1 MLKQILLTLNK
12 DIHNNNNDFWQGFS
26 GGLSLVFISGFGD
39 KTFFLNMLYVSI
51 NPFWEALFVSLTVS
65 ELMNMISIFLG
76 KVIPIFIS
84 RDTLDW
90 CAIVIFLFFGGV
102 MLYQGITEQNVKLLS
117 TQIAR
122 ENECDDEEK
131 LLRKDTTHVNVNND
145 NDNNDNALTDLG
157 AFDTWWKYCIAYMV
171 GELGDKSQIATIVVT
186 AKYNFTG
193 VFVGTALAQL
203 LLVMTAILIGKS
215 ISGLLT
221 NKQISILGGVVFV
234 LFALVYLADKLV

>member
-12 DIHNNNNDFWQGFS
+12 DFHSNDFWQGFS

-51 NPFWEALFVSLTVS
+51 NPFWEALLVSLTVS

-76 KVIPIFIS
+76 KVIPMFIS

-90 CAIVIFLFFGGV
+90 FAIVIFLFFGGV
-102 MLYQGITEQNVKLLS
+102 MLYQGITEQNAKLLS
-117 TQIAR
+117 TQIASG
-122 ENECDDEEK
+122 NECDDEEK
-131 LLRKDTTHVNVNND
+131 LLRKETTHVND
-145 NDNNDNALTDLG
+145 NDNALTDLG
-157 AFDTWWKYCIAYMV
+157 TFDTWWKYCIAYMV

-203 LLVMTAILIGKS
+203 LLVMTAILLGKS

-221 NKQISILGGVVFV
+221 NKQISILGGVVFI

>member
-1 MLKQILLTLNK
+1 MLKQILLALNNN
-12 DIHNNNNDFWQGFS
+12 DIHNTNDFWQGFS

-51 NPFWEALFVSLTVS
+51 NPFWEALFISLTVS

-76 KVIPIFIS
+76 KVIPMFIS

-102 MLYQGITEQNVKLLS
+102 MLYQGITEQNAKLLS
-117 TQIAR
+117 TQIANG
-122 ENECDDEEK
+122 NECDDEEK
-131 LLRKDTTHVNVNND
+131 LLHSNKDKDTAHV
-145 NDNNDNALTDLG
+145 NDNALTDLG
-157 AFDTWWKYCIAYMV
+157 TFDTWWKYCIAYMV

-203 LLVMTAILIGKS
+203 MLVMTAILIGKS

-234 LFALVYLADKLV
+234 LFALVYLVDKLVY

>member
-12 DIHNNNNDFWQGFS
+12 DFHSNDFWQGFS

-51 NPFWEALFVSLTVS
+51 NPFWEALLVSLTVS

-76 KVIPIFIS
+76 KVIPMFIS

-90 CAIVIFLFFGGV
+90 FAIAIFLFFGVV
-102 MLYQGITEQNVKLLS
+102 MLYQGITEQNEKLLS
-117 TQIAR
+117 TQIASG
-122 ENECDDEEK
+122 NECDDEEK
-131 LLRKDTTHVNVNND
+131 LLHANVNKD
-145 NDNNDNALTDLG
+145 KHDDDYALTELG

-203 LLVMTAILIGKS
+203 LLVMTSILLGKS

-221 NKQISILGGVVFV
+221 NKQISILGGVVFI

>member
-1 MLKQILLTLNK
+1 MLKQILLTLNN
-12 DIHNNNNDFWQGFS
+12 DIHNNNDFWQGFS

-76 KVIPIFIS
+76 KVIPMFIS

-102 MLYQGITEQNVKLLS
+102 MLYQGITEQNAKLLS
-117 TQIAR
+117 TQIASG
-122 ENECDDEEK
+122 NECDDEEK
-131 LLRKDTTHVNVNND
+131 LLRKETTHVND
-145 NDNNDNALTDLG
+145 NDNDNALTDLG
-157 AFDTWWKYCIAYMV
+157 TFDTWWKYCIAYMV

-186 AKYNFTG
+186 AKYNFIG

-203 LLVMTAILIGKS
+203 LLVMTAILLGKS

-221 NKQISILGGVVFV
+221 NKQISILGGVVFI

>member
-1 MLKQILLTLNK
+1 MLKQILLTL
-12 DIHNNNNDFWQGFS
+12 NNNNDFWQGFS

-76 KVIPIFIS
+76 KVIPMFIS

-102 MLYQGITEQNVKLLS
+102 MLYQGITEQNAKLLS
-117 TQIAR
+117 TQIASG
-122 ENECDDEEK
+122 NECDDEEK
-131 LLRKDTTHVNVNND
+131 LLRKETTHVND
-145 NDNNDNALTDLG
+145 NDNALTDLG
-157 AFDTWWKYCIAYMV
+157 TFDTWWKYCIAYMV

-186 AKYNFTG
+186 AKYNFIG

-203 LLVMTAILIGKS
+203 LLVMTAILLGKS

-221 NKQISILGGVVFV
+221 NKQISILGGVVFI